1 MGAFEYSAV
10 DPTGKQRKGVMEGD
24 TARHVRQLL
33 REQSLIPLA
42 VDEVSGQNRSERR
55 GFSLR
60 RGMSSSDLSL
70 ITRQLATLVRSSMPL
85 EEALLAVSQQNDV
98 PRIKTIVLGVR
109 ARVMEGHTLA
119 DGLADFPRAFPELYR
134 ATVSA
139 GEQSGK
145 LDGVLERLADYMES
159 RQLLKQR
166 VTNAMIYPIV
176 LVLMSFGIVAGMLVY
191 VVPKVINVFRDT
203 GQELPWLTQA
213 LISTSD
219 FLREYGLIL
228 FIVGAALAWII
239 RRIFLQPGPRRR
251 WHYFLLRLPLVGK
264 LVRGINT
271 ARFSRTMSIL
281 TGSGVPVLDSL
292 RISGQVVAN
301 LPMRDAIEEA
311 AARVREGEAIG
322 TSLANSRVF
331 PPIFVHLVSSGE
343 ASGDLDN
350 MLERASANQEREM
363 DALIGALLGILE
375 PILIIAMGVAVLTIV
390 LAILMPIFELNDLI
404 G

>member
-1 MGAFEYSAV
+1 MGAYEYSAV
-10 DPTGKQRKGVMEGD
+10 DPAGKQTKGVIEGD

-33 REQSLIPLA
+33 REQSLIPLS
-42 VDEVSGQNRSERR
+42 VDEVSGQSRDRKP

-60 RGMSSSDLSL
+60 RGMSTSDLSL

-119 DGLADFPRAFPELYR
+119 DGLADFPRAFPELYK
-134 ATVSA
+134 ATVAA

-145 LDGVLERLADYMES
+145 LDGVLERLADYLES
-159 RQLLKQR
+159 RQVLKQQI
-166 VTNAMIYPIV
+166 TNAMIYPVV
-176 LVLMSFGIVAGMLVY
+176 LVLMSFAIVAGMLVY

-203 GQELPWLTQA
+203 GQELPWLTQW

-219 FLREYGLIL
+219 FLRDYGLAL
-228 FIVGAALAWII
+228 LVVGGILAWGVN
-239 RRIFLQPGPRRR
+239 RILQQPGPRRR
-251 WHYFLLRLPLVGK
+251 WHRFLLGLPLVGK
-264 LVRGINT
+264 LVRGVNT
-271 ARFSRTMSIL
+271 ARFARTMSIL

-292 RISGQVVAN
+292 RIAGQVVAS
-301 LPMRDAIEEA
+301 LPMRDAIDDA
-311 AARVREGEAIG
+311 ATRVREGEAIG
-322 TSLANSRVF
+322 SSLASSKVF

-343 ASGDLDN
+343 SSGDLDA
-350 MLERASANQEREM
+350 MLERASINQEREM
-363 DALIGALLGILE
+363 DALIGALLGVLE
-375 PILIIAMGVAVLTIV
+375 PLLIIAMGAAVLTIV
-390 LAILMPIFELNDLI
+390 LAILMPIFQLNDLI

>member
-322 TSLANSRVF
+322 SSLANSRVF